1 MNISMSSTSDED
13 PLANSNFQAILTTA
27 LANYTKQT
35 GNDLLRH
42 PLASKLQT
50 CNSPDSVLVL
60 LQEQAQAFN
69 EFRNGNKRLMTY
81 LAPIVHG
88 LHALSTNAAL
98 NKVTALVFQP
108 ANLVFSG
115 VAVLLMVA
123 KNVSASYDALVD
135 LFECI
140 EAFLHRLKIYTQ
152 VPSTPAMTGIIGKIM
167 IELLSVLGLATKQI
181 KQGRFKKYAKTT
193 AG

>member
-1 MNISMSSTSDED
+1 MDIEMSSTSDED

-81 LAPIVHG
+81 LTPIVHG

-98 NKVTALVFQP
+98 NKVTALVSTSPDLPRYCSIDQFSLRCSNQQIWSFQVSP
-108 ANLVFSG
+108 CFSWCALPLRSLD
-115 VAVLLMVA
+115 VHSQCLRLLGC
-123 KNVSASYDALVD
+123 K
-135 LFECI
+135 E
-140 EAFLHRLKIYTQ
+140 R
-152 VPSTPAMTGIIGKIM
+152 
-167 IELLSVLGLATKQI
+167 
-181 KQGRFKKYAKTT
+181 
-193 AG
+193 